1 MHPLAV
7 MVRSLEFQPSS
18 HYAEYADPFTTVRAP
33 KGAHF
38 LGHRSE
44 LHVTQ
49 AWQWLPYENE
59 FADWVYDSIEEAQN
73 KANSARSG

>member
-18 HYAEYADPFTTVRAP
+18 HYAEYAEPFTTVRAP

-38 LGHRSE
+38 VNHGSE

-49 AWQWLPYENE
+49 AWQWLPFENE
-59 FADWVYDSIEEAQN
+59 FPDWVFEDLS
-73 KANSARSG
+73 ST